1 METDF
6 QFPLTNFSKIM
17 TYIQKLVILVSLI
30 SVPLFVWAA
39 APAAIDDLTCTPDIS
54 AGAIWLR
61 WTVPSGV
68 AGSPAY
74 EVKYVQGNIIDY
86 TSASTYSQNWTVGT
100 AGLPQQELATGF
112 NPGTQ
117 YTFAIKSQD
126 GLGNWSEAS
135 NPTTCLAPIGHVDK
149 IAPTSKIDTPS
160 DKSILLIPPS
170 ITIKGSAT
178 DTGGSSIQ
186 KVEISLDGGE
196 NWILTTITESLDNK
210 SNWEFVWERP
220 GVGNYNLKT
229 RATDWMNN
237 VETVGAGINISI
249 VSELPKVEEE
259 KPFPPEKP
267 ISEMTVEELK
277 TKIQE
282 IQLKLIE
289 LITQLIQILQ
299 QQITLKT

>member
-1 METDF
+1 
-6 QFPLTNFSKIM
+6 
-17 TYIQKLVILVSLI
+17 
-30 SVPLFVWAA
+30 
-39 APAAIDDLTCTPDIS
+39 LTCTPDIS

-86 TSASTYSQNWTVGT
+86 TAASTYSQNWTVGT

-135 NPTTCLAPIGHVDK
+135 NPTTCVAPHGQVDS
-149 IAPTSKIDTPS
+149 IAPTSEIDSPS

-186 KVEISLDGGE
+186 KVEISLDGGA
-196 NWILTTITESLDNK
+196 NWILATITESLDNK
-210 SNWEFVWERP
+210 SNWEFVWEGP

-249 VSELPKVEEE
+249 VSELPKVEKE
-259 KPFPPEKP
+259 KPLPPETP
-267 ISEMTVEELK
+267 ISEMTIEELK
-277 TKIQE
+277 TKIAE
-282 IQLKLIE
+282 IQQKIIQLL
-289 LITQLIQILQ
+289 TQLIQLIQ
-299 QQITLKT
+299 QEISKLK